1 MTESIENLLKGL
13 AGGAAGG
20 AGGSGGGASTI
31 VGSLIK
37 VAESQGGVQNL
48 LSKIGG
54 ANSPIASQVSS
65 WIGTGA
71 NQPVTGDQ
79 VEQSVGA
86 DTVAQVAQHA
96 GVSTDAVKSEL
107 ASALPGLIDKLS
119 PNGQLPELGQLGGLF
134 GKLTGH

>member
-1 MTESIENLLKGL
+1 MTESIENLLKGFT
-13 AGGAAGG
+13 G
-20 AGGSGGGASTI
+20 GGSGGAGNI
-31 VGSLIK
+31 VGSLMK

-54 ANSPIASQVSS
+54 TNSPIASQVSS
-65 WIGTGA
+65 WIGSGT

-119 PNGQLPELGQLGGLF
+119 PNGQLPDLSQLSGLF

>member
-1 MTESIENLLKGL
+1 MTESIENVLKGFT
-13 AGGAAGG
+13 G
-20 AGGSGGGASTI
+20 GGGASNI
-31 VGSLIK
+31 VGSLMK

-54 ANSPIASQVSS
+54 ANSPIASQFSS

-79 VEQSVGA
+79 VEQSVGS

-119 PNGQLPELGQLGGLF
+119 PNGQLPDLGQLGGLF

>member
-1 MTESIENLLKGL
+1 MTESIENVIKGL
-13 AGGAAGG
+13 AGSGAAGN
-20 AGGSGGGASTI
+20 I
-31 VGSLIK
+31 VGSLMK

-48 LSKIGG
+48 LAKLGG
-54 ANSPIASQVSS
+54 ANSPISSQLQS

-96 GVSTDAVKSEL
+96 GVSADTVKSEL
-107 ASALPGLIDKLS
+107 ASALPQLVDRLS
-119 PNGQLPELGQLGGLF
+119 PNGQLPNLGELGGLL